1 MFFLDGSILP
11 HQRSG
16 RLGHLSGLRRIITK
30 RRRDPLC
37 DFACIAWKIPL
48 QFPVDS
54 TSLPVFSFFFAMEL
68 RKDPITR
75 SWVMTGDDTGDA
87 GSRPDAPCPFC
98 SDSSL
103 HVIAKTPNTP
113 GASWSARSVVHP
125 RPLYHIEGEPGRRG
139 DGLYDRMHSVGAH
152 EVLVENPNHDRHLWK
167 ASDED
172 IAHFLRLA
180 AERILDLKRDP
191 RIKYV
196 SLFKD
201 YGPNAGQEFSH
212 PTSQLTATLFVPRRV
227 LYELRAGR
235 DYFVGK
241 ERCVFCDII
250 QQEERQ
256 AQRVIEVR
264 GDYLALGPYAP
275 RVPYETWI
283 LPRNHDSSFERT
295 GLNKPG
301 LRTNLAALLR
311 RTLQRV
317 RTVTED
323 FHLVLHT
330 SPSSLHPSKNLGYWK
345 TIDDDYHW
353 HIEIMPV
360 VPSKAKSYTFKEVY
374 YSPVT
379 SETAVKQ
386 LREAKIEG

>member
-1 MFFLDGSILP
+1 
-11 HQRSG
+11 
-16 RLGHLSGLRRIITK
+16 
-30 RRRDPLC
+30 
-37 DFACIAWKIPL
+37 
-48 QFPVDS
+48 
-54 TSLPVFSFFFAMEL
+54 MEL

-75 SWVMTGDDTGDA
+75 SWVITGDDPGETGPRIESA
-87 GSRPDAPCPFC
+87 CRFCEGSAAP
-98 SDSSL
+98 L
-103 HVIAKTPNTP
+103 QIIAKSPNAP
-113 GASWSARSVVHP
+113 GVPWSARSVVHP
-125 RPLYHIEGEPGRRG
+125 TP
-139 DGLYDRMHSVGAH
+139 LYDRMHAVGAH
-152 EVLVENPNHDRHLWK
+152 EVLVENPRHDRHLWN
-167 ASDED
+167 ASDDE
-172 IAHFLRLA
+172 IAHVLRLA

-201 YGPNAGQEFSH
+201 YGKNAGQEFNH
-212 PTSQLTATLFVPRRV
+212 PTSQITATMFVPRRV

-235 DYFVGK
+235 EYFIGK

-256 AQRVIEVR
+256 AVRVLEVR
-264 GDYLALGPYAP
+264 GDYLSVCPYAP

-283 LPRNHDSSFERT
+283 LPRNHDASFERT

-301 LRTNLAALLR
+301 LRTNLAALIR

-317 RTVTED
+317 RSVTEE

-353 HIEIMPV
+353 HIEILPV
-360 VPSKAKSYTFKEVY
+360 VVSKARSYTFKEVY
-374 YSPVT
+374 YSPVS
-379 SETAVKQ
+379 SESAVKQ
-386 LREAKIEG
+386 LREAKIDG

>member
-1 MFFLDGSILP
+1 
-11 HQRSG
+11 
-16 RLGHLSGLRRIITK
+16 
-30 RRRDPLC
+30 
-37 DFACIAWKIPL
+37 
-48 QFPVDS
+48 
-54 TSLPVFSFFFAMEL
+54 MEL

-75 SWVMTGDDTGDA
+75 SWVMTGDDPGDA
-87 GSRPDAPCPFC
+87 APRLEAPCLFC
-98 SDSSL
+98 GDSTL
-103 HVIAKTPNTP
+103 PPQVIATVPNTP
-113 GASWSARSVVHP
+113 GASWSARAVVHP

-139 DGLYDRMHSVGAH
+139 DGIYDRMHSVGAH
-152 EVLVENPNHDRHLWK
+152 EVLIENPNHDRNLWN
-167 ASDED
+167 ASDEE
-172 IAHFLRLA
+172 IGQFLRLA

-201 YGPNAGQEFSH
+201 YGKNAGQEFSH

-235 DYFVGK
+235 EYFVSK
-241 ERCVFCDII
+241 ERCVFCDIV

-256 AQRVIEVR
+256 ALRVIEAR

-275 RVPYETWI
+275 RVPFETWI
-283 LPRNHDSSFERT
+283 LPRNHDAAFERT

-301 LRTNLAALLR
+301 LRVNLAALLR
-311 RTLQRV
+311 RTLQRI
-317 RTVTED
+317 RTVSEE

-330 SPSSLHPSKNLGYWK
+330 SPSTLHPSKNLGYWK

-353 HIEIMPV
+353 HIEILPV
-360 VPSKAKSYTFKEVY
+360 VSAKAKSYTFKEVY
-374 YSPVT
+374 YSPVS

-386 LREAKIEG
+386 LREARIDG

>member
-1 MFFLDGSILP
+1 M
-11 HQRSG
+11 G
-16 RLGHLSGLRRIITK
+16 RRESRQQI
-30 RRRDPLC
+30 
-37 DFACIAWKIPL
+37 
-48 QFPVDS
+48 PVDS
-54 TSLPVFSFFFAMEL
+54 ASLSVFSFAVEL

-75 SWVMTGDDTGDA
+75 SWVITGDDPGEA
-87 GSRPDAPCPFC
+87 GPRLETPCPFC
-98 SDSSL
+98 ADSSAAMQ
-103 HVIAKTPNTP
+103 VVAVAPNSP
-113 GASWSARSVVHP
+113 GAPWSARAVVHP
-125 RPLYHIEGEPGRRG
+125 TPLYRIEGEPGRRG
-139 DGLYDRMHSVGAH
+139 DGIYDRMHAVGAH
-152 EVLVENPNHDRHLWK
+152 EVLVENPRHDRHLWN
-167 ASDED
+167 ASDEE

-191 RIKYV
+191 RVKYV

-201 YGPNAGQEFSH
+201 HGKNAGQEFSH
-212 PTSQLTATLFVPRRV
+212 PTSQLTATMFVPRRV

-235 DYFVGK
+235 EYFVGK

-256 AQRVIEVR
+256 AQRVIEAR
-264 GDYLALGPYAP
+264 GDYLALCPYAP
-275 RVPYETWI
+275 RVPYEAWI
-283 LPRNHDSSFERT
+283 LPRNHDASFERT

-301 LRTNLAALLR
+301 LRMNLAALLR

-317 RTVTED
+317 RSVTEE

-353 HIEIMPV
+353 HIEILPV
-360 VPSKAKSYTFKEVY
+360 VSSKARSYTFKEVY
-374 YSPVT
+374 YSPVS

-386 LREAKIEG
+386 LRAAKIDG